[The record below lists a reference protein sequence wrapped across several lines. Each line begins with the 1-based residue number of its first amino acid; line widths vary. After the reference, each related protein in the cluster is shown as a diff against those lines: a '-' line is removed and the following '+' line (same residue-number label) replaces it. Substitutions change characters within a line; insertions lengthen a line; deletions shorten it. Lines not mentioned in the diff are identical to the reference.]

1 MVEGTEYLVI
11 IGYSFPFFNRHI
23 DKQLLT
29 TISPTLKKI
38 YYQEPNTDI
47 SEDDLINKFDL
58 QVSKE
63 QIKMVRNQNQYH
75 IPHEL

>member
-1 MVEGTEYLVI
+1 M
-11 IGYSFPFFNRHI
+11 
-23 DKQLLT
+23 
-29 TISPTLKKI
+29 SPTLKKI